1 MENISATNTPPMNL
15 VRSGI
20 AIIIL
25 IFVSLPAFS
34 QRSIL
39 WEITGNDLQSPS
51 YLMGTL
57 KFIGEKEFF
66 VPAEA
71 HAKMKE
77 CKFFA
82 IEDEIDHHAQHE
94 LNKAVH
100 FQGKE
105 SLKTVLTKEDYSKVQ
120 KLFESEFGINSS
132 KFEKDYARLKPLAI
146 SIAMTRLSL
155 GEKILFYDLELV
167 KEAKKNGLET
177 YSLEHIEREAE
188 ALSRYPMKDQV
199 HALMH
204 SVDNFGEQKEEFQL
218 LMEDYPHGDLDK
230 IFSYTLHPMENN
242 PVFIEEFYYKRNEEW
257 IPKIDKMVH
266 DKPSFIAVGI
276 SHLKGDRG
284 LLSLLKQKGYS
295 LKAISITPK
304 DDAGN

>member
-1 MENISATNTPPMNL
+1 MTENISATNAIPMNL
-15 VRSGI
+15 IRS
-20 AIIIL
+20 AFAFVIL
-25 IFVSLPAFS
+25 ILVSFHSSA
-34 QRSIL
+34 QNSIL

-57 KFIGEKEFF
+57 KFIGEREFF
-66 VPAEA
+66 FPAQVQA
-71 HAKMKE
+71 RMKA
-77 CKFFA
+77 CRIFA

-105 SLKTVLTKEDYSKVQ
+105 SLRSVLSAEEYSSVQ
-120 KLFESEFGINSS
+120 KLFESEFGIGSS

-167 KEAKKNGLET
+167 KAAKKNGLDT

-188 ALSRYPMKDQV
+188 ALNQYPMKDQV

-204 SVDNFGEQKEEFQL
+204 SVANFGDQKKEFQL
-218 LMEDYPHGDLDK
+218 LMRDYPHGDLDK
-230 IFSYTLHPMENN
+230 IFSYTVHPMENN

-257 IPKIDKMVH
+257 LPKIDKMVH

-276 SHLKGDRG
+276 SHLKGERG
-284 LLSLLKQKGYS
+284 LLSLLKEKGYT
-295 LKAISITPK
+295 LKAVSIAPR
-304 DDAGN
+304 GVSN

>member
-1 MENISATNTPPMNL
+1 MNL
-15 VRSGI
+15 VRSGF
-20 AIIIL
+20 ALVIL
-25 IFVSLPAFS
+25 IFVSQPTCA
-34 QRSIL
+34 QNSIL
-39 WEITGNDLQSPS
+39 WEITGNGLQSPS

-71 HAKMKE
+71 HVKMKE
-77 CKFFA
+77 CKIFA

-105 SLKTVLTKEDYSKVQ
+105 SLKTVLTGGDYSKVQ
-120 KLFESEFGINSS
+120 KLFESEFGINPS
-132 KFEKDYARLKPLAI
+132 KFEKDYARLKPLAT

-155 GEKILFYDLELV
+155 GENILFYDLELV
-167 KEAKKNGLET
+167 KEAKKSGLET

-188 ALSRYPMKDQV
+188 ALNQYPMKDQV

-204 SVDNFGEQKEEFQL
+204 SVDNFADQKKEFQL
-218 LMEDYPHGDLDK
+218 LIEDYPHGDLDK

-257 IPKIDKMVH
+257 ISKIDKMVH
-266 DKPSFIAVGI
+266 DRPSFIAIGI

-284 LLSLLKQKGYS
+284 LLSLLKQKGYN
-295 LKAISITPK
+295 LKAIPITPK
-304 DDAGN
+304 NAGN

>member
-1 MENISATNTPPMNL
+1 MNL
-15 VRSGI
+15 IRSAL

-25 IFVSLPAFS
+25 IPVSFS
-34 QRSIL
+34 ARAQNSIL
-39 WEITGNDLQSPS
+39 WEITGNGLQSPS

-66 VPAEA
+66 FPAQA
-71 HAKMKE
+71 HAKMKACE
-77 CKFFA
+77 IFA

-100 FQGKE
+100 FQGDE
-105 SLKTVLTKEDYSKVQ
+105 SLKTVLSAADYTKVQ
-120 KLFESEFGINSS
+120 KLFESEFGIGPS
-132 KFEKDYARLKPLAI
+132 KFEKDYGRLKPLAI

-167 KEAKKNGLET
+167 REAKKNGLET

-188 ALSRYPMKDQV
+188 ALNQYPMTDQV

-204 SVDNFGEQKEEFQL
+204 SVANFEEQKKEFQL
-218 LMEDYPHGDLDK
+218 LMGDYPHGDLDK
-230 IFSYTLHPMENN
+230 IFSYTLHPMEDN
-242 PVFIEEFYYKRNEEW
+242 PVFIEQFYYKRNEEW
-257 IPKIDKMVH
+257 VPKIDKMVH
-266 DKPSFIAVGI
+266 DRPAFITVGI

-284 LLSLLKQKGYS
+284 LLSLLKQKGYT
-295 LKAISITPK
+295 LTAISITPK
-304 DDAGN
+304 E